1 MQRLISVFRPALFL
15 SLFLLFACGN
25 DNGGIPK
32 DMVETRLL
40 SHGMPVVVYTPP
52 NPVIAKRNM
61 TVQRE
66 ISISKGKSYSLD
78 VLEST
83 APTRDLA
90 AVKSRLLFEVQGN
103 PYFQKV
109 ISEDDQGFIYQTA
122 IDSSYINYGFRYFF
136 IQGDNEYVFQSGLGT
151 KFELEDVEMMY
162 NAVKNSP
169 N

>member
-1 MQRLISVFRPALFL
+1 MHMIHILKRLVPVLI
-15 SLFLLFACGN
+15 LLVLVSCG
-25 DNGGIPK
+25 DDSDGVPK
-32 DMVETRLL
+32 DMIETSLL
-40 SHGMPVVVYTPP
+40 SYGMPVVVYTPP
-52 NPVIAKRNM
+52 NPVITKRDM
-61 TVQRE
+61 RVQRE
-66 ISISKGKSYSLD
+66 VSINKGKSYAVD
-78 VLEST
+78 VYESS

-103 PYFQKV
+103 PYYQKV

-151 KFELEDVEMMY
+151 KFELEDVENMY
-162 NAVKNSP
+162 KAVKNSP